1 VTARLRTHRL
11 VAVSAAFLVV
21 SVIGA
26 VVAIHAG
33 LAYRFAGTGDPHHVA
48 RDFASGGGTAL
59 SPPLNALLFLGV
71 LCAIALWRH
80 RAWGYVGA
88 AGLTAIGALF
98 VVAAFGEGLWP
109 SRLNLAEHLL
119 ALAGLALAVAMVVLG
134 LLDLRARWRDR
145 PRARTT

>member
-98 VVAAFGEGLWP
+98 VVA
-109 SRLNLAEHLL
+109 
-119 ALAGLALAVAMVVLG
+119 LAVAMVVLG